1 MTFPNPPSNYK
12 ANHFVEEIPRGIFPI
27 YGKIWKNEK
36 SPKPPTSW
44 TPYGHQIIGKAE
56 KQKNVCLAMKSTG
69 FFCGS
74 VVPLFFKGPK
84 FGVPKKTPWSLKNCV
99 CFKKV
104 SECKKITLFLC
115 CHVLCWASKLTKLQS
130 RVFVSKTKTTPQ
142 RTACYEGSFGK
153 DSTFPYNHMTKYYT
167 VAAITLIP
175 TRLLLFFWAHSTTK
189 IVVQSQKSL
198 KPIPRPL
205 KRVPRRW
212 LHFLAKINGL
222 V

>member
-1 MTFPNPPSNYK
+1 MEKWKISQTTNQLNTLWPSDHWESWK
-12 ANHFVEEIPRGIFPI
+12 TKKCVPRHEIHRIF
-27 YGKIWKNEK
+27 
-36 SPKPPTSW
+36 
-44 TPYGHQIIGKAE
+44 
-56 KQKNVCLAMKSTG
+56 LR
-69 FFCGS
+69 FCGS
-74 VVPLFFKGPK
+74 PFFKGPK

-167 VAAITLIP
+167 VAAITLIR
-175 TRLLLFFWAHSTTK
+175 TRLLLFFWAHSATK

-222 V
+222 F